1 MAKAVQTLLNPRKT
15 VATNMNR
22 VNVEIGNEA
31 NKLLSFVR
39 KSTVAVPKQEV
50 VSRINSMELPVEVVG
65 DVQKSYKRAVEV
77 FKKYLEKQDDTA
89 YGLLSARKEFYQD
102 KYVKKLLE
110 GADKPLR
117 DAIVAMG
124 DEVNRVVG
132 KYAGEGEVSS
142 SLAKQ
147 SMLYRL
153 RDNLS
158 TKIEAEGSTALSR
171 WIKKNP
177 AKAKA
182 L

>member
-1 MAKAVQTLLNPRKT
+1 MFGKVTAKASNAEKKMAKAVQTLLNPRKT

-31 NKLLSFVR
+31 NKLLGIVR
-39 KSTVAVPKQEV
+39 KAKVAVPKKEV

-77 FKKYLEKQDDTA
+77 FKRYLEKQDDTA

-124 DEVNRVVG
+124 DEVNGVVG
-132 KYAGEGEVSS
+132 KYAGE
-142 SLAKQ
+142 
-147 SMLYRL
+147 
-153 RDNLS
+153 
-158 TKIEAEGSTALSR
+158 
-171 WIKKNP
+171 
-177 AKAKA
+177 
-182 L
+182 